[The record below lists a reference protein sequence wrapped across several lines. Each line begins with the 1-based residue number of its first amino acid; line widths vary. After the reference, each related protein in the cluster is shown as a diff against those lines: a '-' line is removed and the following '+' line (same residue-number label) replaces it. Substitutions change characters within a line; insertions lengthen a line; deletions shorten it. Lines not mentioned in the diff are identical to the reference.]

1 MARKNSGNM
10 GEFTFKMRL
19 SSEQIEQLWELTKE
33 DPTRRSIIA
42 RMDDGSY
49 RVLGEIVKLPDCPQ
63 EEFDK
68 ALERLNELANEVEKE
83 QQPAKHVPAEDTIKG
98 WVARD
103 GHGALVFSNEK
114 PSRLE
119 WCGWKLWKIS
129 RGTPAVV
136 LPNTFLPSLRWEDE
150 PIPVRVIIE
159 EIKD

>member
-1 MARKNSGNM
+1 MKAKENKILTIAGKRVRVVRGDGAIIDTDCSLCAFCRFDGN
-10 GEFTFKMRL
+10 EYSCRFPNL
-19 SSEQIEQLWELTKE
+19 KE
-33 DPTRRSIIA
+33 PCAPYVTED
-42 RMDDGSY
+42 SY
-49 RVLGEIVKLPDCPQ
+49 AY
-63 EEFDK
+63 F
-68 ALERLNELANEVEKE
+68 
-83 QQPAKHVPAEDTIKG
+83 VPAEDTIKG

-150 PIPVRVIIE
+150 PIEVEII
-159 EIKD
+159 IKTK